1 MNDSVIGMACPV
13 ACDRGWGVLKVCIID
28 KTVSV
33 SITHLWHRC
42 HRFGGNRLTVAYI
55 TTGSVSIT
63 TAKYHITTSSSCID
77 TGTIGAT
84 MMNSSTSLLVFG
96 KFMV

>member
-1 MNDSVIGMACPV
+1 MSDRGVNDSVIGIACPV
-13 ACDRGWGVLKVCIID
+13 ACDRGWGVLKVCVID

-55 TTGSVSIT
+55 TTGLVSIT
-63 TAKYHITTSSSCID
+63 TTNYNTLSKTRLIEPDCRICVVSRSQTTFF
-77 TGTIGAT
+77 
-84 MMNSSTSLLVFG
+84 L
-96 KFMV
+96 